1 MNLFTVILKVP
12 VEAGII
18 NKQTLRSAYLRGA
31 FVSERPDGKPMGQ
44 LPELSQ
50 ENIIYLRRQVISI
63 MMEKLRNPKNVKT
76 ISLIVAAIFV
86 IGCFTLAMS
95 AGGFGSGVASAAAS
109 ESAVGVVNYQ
119 VLVSQS
125 PKLEQVRSEMEKA
138 IAETRREFDS
148 KSQDLNDDDKERYY
162 KQLQERLGNK
172 EKDLMDP
179 LLNEINE
186 VIKKIADKKGLKV
199 VVDKSTVVYGG
210 TDITDEVAKALQN
223 PKK

>member
-1 MNLFTVILKVP
+1 
-12 VEAGII
+12 
-18 NKQTLRSAYLRGA
+18 
-31 FVSERPDGKPMGQ
+31 
-44 LPELSQ
+44 
-50 ENIIYLRRQVISI
+50 

-109 ESAVGVVNYQ
+109 ESAIGVVNYQ

-125 PKLEQVRSEMEKA
+125 PRLEQVRTEMQSA
-138 IAETRREFDS
+138 IAETRKEFDS
-148 KSQDLNDDDKERYY
+148 KSQNMNDEEKERYY

-172 EKDLMDP
+172 EKELMDP
-179 LLNEINE
+179 LLEEINAT
-186 VIKKIADKKGLKV
+186 IKKIADKKGLKV

-210 TDITDEVAKALQN
+210 SDITDEVAKALQTA
-223 PKK
+223 KK

>member
-1 MNLFTVILKVP
+1 MKVP
-12 VEAGII
+12 AGAGII
-18 NKQTLRSAYLRGA
+18 YAYNYFIR
-31 FVSERPDGKPMGQ
+31 K
-44 LPELSQ
+44 
-50 ENIIYLRRQVISI
+50 QVISI

-95 AGGFGSGVASAAAS
+95 AGGFGSSVASAAAS
-109 ESAVGVVNYQ
+109 ESAIGVVDYQ

-125 PKLEQVRSEMEKA
+125 PRLEQVRSEMQKA
-138 IAETRREFDS
+138 IAETRREFENNS
-148 KSQDLNDDDKERYY
+148 KNMNDDEKERYY
-162 KQLQERLGNK
+162 KQMQERLATK

-179 LLNEINE
+179 LLDGINDT
-186 VIKKIADKKGLKV
+186 IKKIADKKGLKV
-199 VVDKSTVVYGG
+199 VVDKSTVIYGG

>member
-1 MNLFTVILKVP
+1 MLKVP
-12 VEAGII
+12 AWAGII
-18 NKQTLRSAYLRGA
+18 YAYNYFLRKQ
-31 FVSERPDGKPMGQ
+31 V
-44 LPELSQ
+44 
-50 ENIIYLRRQVISI
+50 VSI

-95 AGGFGSGVASAAAS
+95 AGGFGSSVASAASS
-109 ESAVGVVNYQ
+109 ESAIGVVDYQ

-125 PKLEQVRSEMEKA
+125 PQLEQVRSDMQKA
-138 IAETRREFDS
+138 IAETRREFDNN
-148 KSQDLNDDDKERYY
+148 SQNMNEEEKERYY
-162 KQLQERLGNK
+162 RQMQERLATK
-172 EKDLMDP
+172 EKELMDP
-179 LLNEINE
+179 VLTGINDT
-186 VIKKIADKKGLKV
+186 IKKIAEKKGLKV

>member
-18 NKQTLRSAYLRGA
+18 NRQTLRSAYRRVA
-31 FVSERPDGKPMGQ
+31 SVSEGPDDKPTG
-44 LPELSQ
+44 LFPELSH
-50 ENIIYLRRQVISI
+50 ENIILRRQVISI

-95 AGGFGSGVASAAAS
+95 VGGFGSGVASAAAS

-125 PKLEQVRSEMEKA
+125 PKLEQVRSEMQQA

-186 VIKKIADKKGLKV
+186 VIKKIAEKKGLKV

>member
-1 MNLFTVILKVP
+1 
-12 VEAGII
+12 
-18 NKQTLRSAYLRGA
+18 
-31 FVSERPDGKPMGQ
+31 
-44 LPELSQ
+44 
-50 ENIIYLRRQVISI
+50 

-95 AGGFGSGVASAAAS
+95 AGGFGNGVASAAAS

-125 PKLEQVRSEMEKA
+125 PKLEQVRSEMQQA

-186 VIKKIADKKGLKV
+186 VIKKIAEKKGLKV